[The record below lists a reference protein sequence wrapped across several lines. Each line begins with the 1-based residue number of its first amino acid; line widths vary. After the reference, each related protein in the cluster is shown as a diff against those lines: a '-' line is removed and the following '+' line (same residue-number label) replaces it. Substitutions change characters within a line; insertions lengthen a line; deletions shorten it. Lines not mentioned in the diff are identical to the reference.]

1 MYLNKTDIQKLL
13 DKKDLTQEK
22 EHCIS
27 LIVDKIK
34 TTLEEKYQIEAE
46 IEKGNPIVSIE
57 DNYYSLGYDSNEITL
72 SERYTK
78 YINQNTILRTQMTS
92 VIPSLLKNY
101 KKDKNKLWL
110 CSGLVYRR
118 DVRDKTHVGEPH
130 QMDIWHLTKEKKTRK
145 DLLSLV
151 ESLISIIEKIKN
163 KKIKWRYTETNHH
176 YTDNGIEV
184 EIYHDNKWLELLEC
198 GIISQ
203 ELLNKNNLSEYSGLA
218 LGLGLERLVMIIKE
232 IEDIRILYSE
242 KKQIKEQLKDL
253 NKYKQISNQPAI
265 SRDMSI
271 AINKEINEEELTEII
286 LNNVNK
292 ETEKVIESINIIN
305 ETKYEN
311 LPNVAI
317 ERLGMNSSQKNVL
330 LKITIRDL
338 NKTLLSKEANE
349 IYSEIYQIIHQGN
362 NGYLI

>member
-1 MYLNKTDIQKLL
+1 
-13 DKKDLTQEK
+13 
-22 EHCIS
+22 
-27 LIVDKIK
+27 
-34 TTLEEKYQIEAE
+34 
-46 IEKGNPIVSIE
+46 
-57 DNYYSLGYDSNEITL
+57 
-72 SERYTK
+72 
-78 YINQNTILRTQMTS
+78 
-92 VIPSLLKNY
+92 
-101 KKDKNKLWL
+101 
-110 CSGLVYRR
+110 
-118 DVRDKTHVGEPH
+118 
-130 QMDIWHLTKEKKTRK
+130 
-145 DLLSLV
+145 
-151 ESLISIIEKIKN
+151 
-163 KKIKWRYTETNHH
+163 
-176 YTDNGIEV
+176 
-184 EIYHDNKWLELLEC
+184 
-198 GIISQ
+198 
-203 ELLNKNNLSEYSGLA
+203 
-218 LGLGLERLVMIIKE
+218 MIIKE

>member
-1 MYLNKTDIQKLL
+1 
-13 DKKDLTQEK
+13 
-22 EHCIS
+22 
-27 LIVDKIK
+27 
-34 TTLEEKYQIEAE
+34 
-46 IEKGNPIVSIE
+46 
-57 DNYYSLGYDSNEITL
+57 
-72 SERYTK
+72 
-78 YINQNTILRTQMTS
+78 
-92 VIPSLLKNY
+92 
-101 KKDKNKLWL
+101 
-110 CSGLVYRR
+110 
-118 DVRDKTHVGEPH
+118 
-130 QMDIWHLTKEKKTRK
+130 
-145 DLLSLV
+145 
-151 ESLISIIEKIKN
+151 
-163 KKIKWRYTETNHH
+163 
-176 YTDNGIEV
+176 
-184 EIYHDNKWLELLEC
+184 
-198 GIISQ
+198 
-203 ELLNKNNLSEYSGLA
+203 
-218 LGLGLERLVMIIKE
+218 MIIKE

-338 NKTLLSKEANE
+338 NKTLLSKEAHE